1 MSHTVIEPVGT
12 RESAAEGGAAD
23 ELRPDSV
30 GTGHIV
36 FLVLAAAAPLAAL
49 VLTIPL
55 SIGFGNGIGTPGA
68 YAFAGIVLTL
78 FAVGYAEMS
87 RYVVSA
93 GGFYAYVARGLGRPA
108 GLAAAFVATL
118 AYNAVSVCLPSVFG
132 FFAAAIMADQ
142 LGIDFSWQVWAGIAF
157 VICAGLSSREITLS
171 ARVLGVALVL
181 EVLALLVFDVVTL
194 FKQGTSAYT
203 LSSFAPNTVLGGAA
217 GVSIMYAFS
226 VFIGFEATAI
236 YGEEAR
242 DPRRTIARATYIAI
256 GIISVFYV
264 ISSWSLL
271 AAYGADAAPAAAAK
285 DPGNF
290 LLNAQSTIVGSAQ
303 HTIVSFLLLTSLFA
317 AYLAF
322 HQAAARYMYALGR
335 EGLLPRTLGRTS
347 AKTGAP
353 YVAIR
358 VNLALQVV
366 LTAVF
371 IATDQDP
378 YLAVGAG
385 LIGLGTICLIA
396 LQGAASFSV
405 AAFFWRRPDRRL
417 WSTIVAPLLGGAGL
431 VLALV
436 LSLRNFSLLTGTTA
450 GWFGALPWVM
460 LGAAVLGVGYAF
472 YLRSARPEVYAHMTE
487 SVSKT

>member
-1 MSHTVIEPVGT
+1 MSHTVTEPLAGET
-12 RESAAEGGAAD
+12 TSGPEPAG
-23 ELRPDSV
+23 ELRPDSI

-68 YAFAGIVLTL
+68 YAFAGIVLSL
-78 FAVGYAEMS
+78 FAVGYAAMS

-93 GGFYAYVARGLGRPA
+93 SGFYAYVTLGLGRPA

-118 AYNAVSVCLPSVFG
+118 AYNAVSICLPSVFG

-142 LGIDFSWQVWAGIAF
+142 LGIDFSWQVWAAVAF
-157 VICAGLSSREITLS
+157 CLCAFLSSREITLS

-181 EVLALLVFDVVTL
+181 EVLVLLVFDVVTL
-194 FKQGTSAYT
+194 FDRGLSAYSLT
-203 LSSFAPNTVLGGAA
+203 SLAPGTVLDGAA
-217 GVSIMYAFS
+217 GVSIMYAFA

-242 DPRRTIARATYIAI
+242 DPRRTVARATYVAIA
-256 GIISVFYV
+256 IISVFYV
-264 ISSWSLL
+264 ITSWSLL
-271 AAYGADAAPAAAAK
+271 AAFGNAEAPGLAAA

-290 LLNAQSTIVGSAQ
+290 LLNAQTSVVGSAQ

-322 HQAAARYMYALGR
+322 HQAAGRYMYALGR
-335 EGLLPRTLGRTS
+335 ERLLPSALGRTS
-347 AKTGAP
+347 ARTGAP
-353 YVAIR
+353 YFAIR
-358 VNLALQVV
+358 VNLALQVIF
-366 LTAVF
+366 TIVF

-405 AAFFWRRPDRRL
+405 AAFFWRRHDGHWWTTR
-417 WSTIVAPLLGGAGL
+417 VAPLLGGAGL

-436 LSLRNFSLLTGTTA
+436 LSLRNFSLLTGTTS
-450 GWFGALPWVM
+450 GWFDVLPWLM
-460 LGAAVLGVGYAF
+460 LGAALLGACYALF
-472 YLRSARPEVYAHMTE
+472 LRASRPDRYAQMSE
-487 SVSKT
+487 SVRKTT

>member
-1 MSHTVIEPVGT
+1 VT
-12 RESAAEGGAAD
+12 
-23 ELRPDSV
+23 
-30 GTGHIV
+30 
-36 FLVLAAAAPLAAL
+36 
-49 VLTIPL
+49 
-55 SIGFGNGIGTPGA
+55 
-68 YAFAGIVLTL
+68 
-78 FAVGYAEMS
+78 
-87 RYVVSA
+87 
-93 GGFYAYVARGLGRPA
+93 RGLGRPA

-118 AYNAVSVCLPSVFG
+118 AYNAVSICLPSVFG
-132 FFAAAIMADQ
+132 FFAASVMSDQ
-142 LGIDFSWQVWAGIAF
+142 LGIDFSWQVWAAVAF
-157 VICAGLSSREITLS
+157 VLCAFLSSREITLS

-181 EVLALLVFDVVTL
+181 EVVVLLVFDLVTVAD
-194 FKQGTSAYT
+194 QGVGAYS
-203 LSSFAPNTVLGGAA
+203 LNAFAPSTVLSGAA

-256 GIISVFYV
+256 AIIATFYV
-264 ISSWSLL
+264 ITSWSLL
-271 AAYGADAAPAAAAK
+271 AAYGTDAAQGIAAK

-290 LLNAQSTIVGSAQ
+290 LLNAQTSIVGSAQ

-322 HQAAARYMYALGR
+322 HQAAGRYMYALGR
-335 EGLLPRTLGRTS
+335 ERLYPRALGRTS

-358 VNLALQVV
+358 VNLALQ
-366 LTAVF
+366 LGFTIFF

-385 LIGLGTICLIA
+385 LIGLGTLCLIA

-405 AAFFWRRPDRRL
+405 LAFFWRRPDRHIWTTVL
-417 WSTIVAPLLGGAGL
+417 APLLGGAGL

-436 LSLRNFSLLTGTTA
+436 LSIHNFSLLTGTTA
-450 GWFGALPWVM
+450 GWFKVLPWLM
-460 LGAAVLGVGYAF
+460 LAAALLGAGYALF
-472 YLRSARPEVYAHMTE
+472 LKSSRPDAYARMAE
-487 SVSKT
+487 SVSRSE

>member
-1 MSHTVIEPVGT
+1 
-12 RESAAEGGAAD
+12 
-23 ELRPDSV
+23 
-30 GTGHIV
+30 
-36 FLVLAAAAPLAAL
+36 VLAAAAPLAAL

-55 SIGFGNGIGTPGA
+55 SIGFGNGAGTPGA
-68 YAFAGIVLTL
+68 YAFAGIVLAL
-78 FAVGYAEMS
+78 FAVGYATMS
-87 RYVVSA
+87 RHVVSA
-93 GGFYAYVARGLGRPA
+93 GGFYAYVTRGLGRPA

-132 FFAAAIMADQ
+132 FFAASIMADQ

-181 EVLALLVFDVVTL
+181 EVITILIFDVVTL

-242 DPRRTIARATYIAI
+242 DPRRTVARATYIAI
-256 GIISVFYV
+256 AIISVFYV

-271 AAYGADAAPAAAAK
+271 AAYGVGAAPGAAAK
-285 DPGNF
+285 DPGSF
-290 LLNAQSTIVGSAQ
+290 LLGAQQTIVGSAQ

-322 HQAAARYMYALGR
+322 HQAAARYMFALGR
-335 EGLLPRTLGRTS
+335 EGLLPKALGRTS
-347 AKTGAP
+347 PKTGAP

-358 VNLALQVV
+358 VNLALQLV

-396 LQGAASFSV
+396 LQGVASFSV
-405 AAFFWRRPDRRL
+405 AAFFWRRPDRQL
-417 WSTIVAPLLGGAGL
+417 WTTIVAPLLGGAGL

-436 LSLRNFSLLTGTTA
+436 LSLRNFSLLTGTSA
-450 GWFGALPWVM
+450 GWFGALPWIM
-460 LGAAVLGVGYAF
+460 LGAAVLGAAYAF
-472 YLRSARPEVYAHMTE
+472 YLRSAKPGLYARMAE